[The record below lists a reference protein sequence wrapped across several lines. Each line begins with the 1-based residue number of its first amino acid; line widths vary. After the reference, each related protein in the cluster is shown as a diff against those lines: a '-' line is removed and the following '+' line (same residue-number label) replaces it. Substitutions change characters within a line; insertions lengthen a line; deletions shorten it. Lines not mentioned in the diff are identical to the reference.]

1 MADKS
6 DRDDNVEA
14 EAILSR
20 FLAQIEEEFEVDED
34 DDYLRLA
41 QLLDPRVSYRVNS
54 LEEINRLLD
63 RAKTYLPPL
72 EIADG
77 TIQPEFD
84 EDDIWAAS
92 AVVQSVPAAVDIDT
106 MWNNEIAE
114 FKKAM
119 RKVRRKIIGEDGTI
133 TWEFYGGVSRVQD
146 IDVLQFYAEHYQLFP
161 NFASVIRKILG
172 TNAASTSCERTF
184 NYAGIVLNCRRT
196 SLSTDIA
203 DKLIVSAC
211 RHKNALRSSK
221 LKVPKLP
228 DIGVLETNVATAK
241 EAEEEDDNAEV
252 MEEFWDDFF
261 GEL

>member
-1 MADKS
+1 MV
-6 DRDDNVEA
+6 R
-14 EAILSR
+14 
-20 FLAQIEEEFEVDED
+20 
-34 DDYLRLA
+34 
-41 QLLDPRVSYRVNS
+41 
-54 LEEINRLLD
+54 
-63 RAKTYLPPL
+63 
-72 EIADG
+72 
-77 TIQPEFD
+77 
-84 EDDIWAAS
+84 
-92 AVVQSVPAAVDIDT
+92 
-106 MWNNEIAE
+106 
-114 FKKAM
+114 KK
-119 RKVRRKIIGEDGTI
+119 
-133 TWEFYGGVSRVQD
+133 F
-146 IDVLQFYAEHYQLFP
+146 
-161 NFASVIRKILG
+161 G